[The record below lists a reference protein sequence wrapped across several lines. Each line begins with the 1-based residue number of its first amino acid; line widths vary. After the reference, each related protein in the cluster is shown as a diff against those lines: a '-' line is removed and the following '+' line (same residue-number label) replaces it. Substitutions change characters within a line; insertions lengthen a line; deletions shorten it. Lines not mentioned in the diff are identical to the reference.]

1 MPVVRRF
8 ATAALT
14 RLTSQEAFPQP
25 AVVRTRYPVVLM
37 HGFGMLSGLRR
48 AGHLHEEAI
57 FLRLHGVLAYAPNV
71 APYQTVSVRAEQW
84 RERLAVVLEETGAE
98 RLNLVAHSMGGLD
111 ARYLISV
118 LGMAPYV
125 ATLTTVSTPHHGS
138 SIASL
143 VLERPQR
150 LRALVAD
157 FVNWM
162 GSSTTLYPTADVL
175 SALIELTPE
184 HLMERFNREV
194 PDHPDVH
201 YRSYA
206 GQAGRGTA
214 VGINPL
220 LRVQNAM
227 LFAREGVN
235 DGLVSVQSA
244 TWGDFRGTVDAD
256 HAEQVGLRIMPGE
269 GFRSNDFYLARA
281 AELRDAGF

>member
-1 MPVVRRF
+1 MPVVRRI

-14 RLTSQEAFPQP
+14 RLASQEAFPQP
-25 AVVRTRYPVVLM
+25 EVVHTRYPVVLM

-48 AGHLHEEAI
+48 FGHLHEEAMH
-57 FLRLHGVLAYAPNV
+57 LRIHGVLAYAPNV
-71 APYQTVSVRAEQW
+71 APYQTVTVRAEQW
-84 RERLAVVLEETGAE
+84 RERLAIILDETGADK
-98 RLNLVAHSMGGLD
+98 LNLIAHSMGGLD
-111 ARYLISV
+111 ARYLISA

-138 SIASL
+138 GIASL

-162 GSSTTLYPTADVL
+162 GASTTLYPTADVL
-175 SALIELTPE
+175 AALVELTPQ
-184 HLMERFNREV
+184 HLTERFNCAV
-194 PDHPDVH
+194 PDDPGVE
-201 YRSYA
+201 YRSFA
-206 GQAGRGTA
+206 GQAGKGTA

-220 LRVQNAM
+220 LRVQNAL

-244 TWGDFRGTVDAD
+244 QWGDFRGTVDAD

-281 AELRDAGF
+281 AELRAEGF